1 MLAVASVLDETLEW
15 SASRPLWQQ
24 DALRRIVGLGHV
36 DEATI
41 EAYTKACLGAEPD
54 GLEALSTAHVRMN
67 GAEKRPVA
75 VMSIRGAE
83 NVNAL
88 ADGEVLTFAAT
99 GLTIVYGDNAS
110 GKSGY
115 ARILKAVT
123 RTRASEQVRNDIF
136 REQSLVPKATIE
148 YAVGDAPTSC
158 DWVTGTE
165 APDSLSQLSFFD
177 RACSEVYISRETEAA
192 FRPFGLGLFDEL
204 VGVCERV
211 RAELDRRSTEAGRR
225 TPGLPAIDE
234 NTEAGRFLQG
244 LSGVT
249 SDQALEHATSFN
261 TAHAKR
267 LPSLEFAEEQIKR
280 GKPEA
285 EAQRLRL
292 LAQRCERLQGTLQR
306 LASTI
311 SQATWDNL
319 VAQRDDLRAKTAAA
333 QLAQAEAFSEALLK
347 GVGDAAWRVLWDA
360 ARSYS
365 AVAYPETDFPVV
377 EDAVCLLCQQPV
389 GDQAAARLR
398 TFEDFVRDT
407 TQQTARAAETA
418 YTAATREL
426 GGLVIAD
433 ETTTN
438 TLADLRAEDP
448 RVADEIAAYLTDAG
462 RTLDLLRSL
471 QQPAETEEAPAFP
484 EAPSER
490 LAETV
495 TILRDRA
502 DELVKGSEPE
512 GETALLA
519 ELAELRARKTLASSR
534 AAVTAERD
542 RLRLVTNVNA
552 ARSHAS
558 TKAITQKGAELT
570 EKALTEVLVDR
581 FTRETDRL
589 GLEHVTLRTVGGR
602 RGVLR
607 YRARFVGAAQEAPL
621 PEVLSEGE
629 QTALG
634 LAGFLSEVWTDPSK
648 SGVIFDDPVSS
659 LDHGRR
665 DKVASRLVALAA
677 ERQTIV
683 FTHDIAFVLA
693 LKKHADLSSVEVTER
708 SIERLSAKP
717 GHCHDF
723 HKFSAKLVK
732 ERLNELDRE
741 LETIR
746 GDRDTLT
753 DEQYRD
759 ATGRWYKLLRRT
771 WERAIEE
778 TVVGGVLTRDDLQV
792 HPKMVRTLVLFTA
805 EDNRVLQHGYGRA
818 TELSEVHDESP
829 LINSPAPSVEEL
841 AADLETLRDWHKRV
855 ASRTS
860 LSEEKIYELAKAG
873 QT

>member
-1 MLAVASVLDETLEW
+1 VASVLDDILEW

-24 DALRRIVGLGHV
+24 DALRRIVALGQV
-36 DEATI
+36 DDATI
-41 EAYTKACLGAEPD
+41 DVYTTVCLGGEPD
-54 GLEALSTAHVRMN
+54 GLEALSAAHVRIN
-67 GAEKRPVA
+67 GAEERSVA
-75 VMSIRGAE
+75 VMSIREVE

-88 ADGEVLTFAAT
+88 ADGEVLTFAPT

-136 REQSLVPKATIE
+136 REQSLIPKATID
-148 YAVGDAPTSC
+148 YAVGDAQTNC
-158 DWVTGTE
+158 VWVTGAE
-165 APDSLSQLSFFD
+165 APAALSQLSFFD
-177 RACSEVYISRETEAA
+177 RACSDVYMSRETEAA

-204 VGVCERV
+204 VAVCERV
-211 RAELDRRSTEAGRR
+211 RAELDRKSTEAGRR
-225 TPGLPAIDE
+225 TPGLPTIDE
-234 NTEAGRFLQG
+234 NTEAGRFLQS

-249 SDQALEHATSFN
+249 SDEALEHATSFS
-261 TAHAKR
+261 TAQAER
-267 LPSLEFAEEQIKR
+267 LRSLELAEEQIKR
-280 GKPEA
+280 GKPEV
-285 EAQRLRL
+285 EAQRLQL
-292 LAQRCERLQGTLQR
+292 LAQRCERLQGTLQG

-319 VAQRDDLRAKTAAA
+319 VALRDDLRAKTAAA
-333 QLAQAEAFSEALLK
+333 QLARAEAFSEARLE

-365 AVAYPETDFPVV
+365 ELAYPDSEFPVV
-377 EDAVCLLCQQPV
+377 EGAVCLLCQQSV
-389 GDQAAARLR
+389 GSEAAVRLQR
-398 TFEDFVRDT
+398 FEDFVQDT
-407 TQQTARAAETA
+407 TQQAAQVAKTA
-418 YTAATREL
+418 YSAATEEIGRV
-426 GGLVIAD
+426 VIAD
-433 ETTTN
+433 EATIN
-438 TLADLRAEDP
+438 TLADLRAENP
-448 RVADEIAAYLTDAG
+448 SLADKIAAYLADTGKA
-462 RTLDLLRSL
+462 LDLFRRLDE
-471 QQPAETEEAPAFP
+471 PAETEVGPAL
-484 EAPSER
+484 SEPPTDR

-495 TILRDRA
+495 TSLRGRSE
-502 DELVKGSEPE
+502 ELVKGSEPQ
-512 GETALLA
+512 GEAALLA
-519 ELAELRARKTLASSR
+519 EFAELRGRKTLADSR
-534 AAVTAERD
+534 PVVTAERD
-542 RLRLVTNVNA
+542 RLQLVAEVHA

-558 TKAITQKGAELT
+558 TNAITQKGAELT
-570 EKALTEVLVDR
+570 EQALTEVLVDR

-607 YRARFVGAAQEAPL
+607 YRTGFVGAAQEAPL

-634 LAGFLSEVWTDPSK
+634 MAGFLSEVWTDPSK

-683 FTHDIAFVLA
+683 FTHDVAFVLG
-693 LKKHADLSSVEVTER
+693 LKKHADLSPVEVTER

-717 GHCHDF
+717 GHCQDF

-732 ERLNELDRE
+732 ERLNELERD
-741 LETIR
+741 LATIR
-746 GDRDTLT
+746 GDRDTMT
-753 DEQYRD
+753 TEQYRD

-818 TELSEVHDESP
+818 TELSEVHDESA
-829 LINSPAPSVEEL
+829 LINSPAPSVEDL

-860 LSEEKIYELAKAG
+860 FSEEKIYELAEAP
-873 QT
+873 QA